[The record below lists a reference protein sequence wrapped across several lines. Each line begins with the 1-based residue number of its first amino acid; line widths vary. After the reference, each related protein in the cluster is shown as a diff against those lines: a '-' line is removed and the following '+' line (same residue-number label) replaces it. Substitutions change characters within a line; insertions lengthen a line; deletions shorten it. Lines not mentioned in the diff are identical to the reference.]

1 MAPDLRGH
9 YARSLAELPD
19 QADVLLVA
27 GDLTQHGT
35 LEEAAVFADEFS
47 DCGVPVVAVLGNHD
61 YHSDVEVGIHQ
72 LLEDAG
78 IRVLEGDGT
87 VVRTGAGSIGIAGA
101 KGFCMGFAGRCAANF
116 GEPEMKVFTDA
127 GVQSAEKLRKGF
139 AALPPVDVSV
149 ALTHFAPIDDT
160 LVGEP
165 PEIWP
170 FLGNYL
176 LGEVVDSVKAQ
187 LAVHG
192 HAHMGTEK
200 GETAAGIPVRNV
212 AQPVIRR
219 AYQVYEVRVNHD
231 N

>member
-1 MAPDLRGH
+1 MAPDLRGQ
-9 YARSLAELPD
+9 YADSLAALPE

-35 LEEAAVFADEFS
+35 LEEAAVFADEFA
-47 DCGVPVVAVLGNHD
+47 DVGVPVVAVLGNHD
-61 YHSDVEVGIHQ
+61 YHSDVDQGIHQ

-87 VVRTGAGSIGIAGA
+87 VVRMAAGSVGIAGA
-101 KGFCMGFAGRCAANF
+101 KGFCMGFAGRRAANF
-116 GEPEMKVFTDA
+116 GEPEMKAFTDA
-127 GVQSAEKLRKGF
+127 GAQSAERLRKAF
-139 AALPPVDVSV
+139 QSLPPVDVTV
-149 ALTHFAPIDDT
+149 ALTHFAPVDST
-160 LVGEP
+160 LAGEP

-176 LGEVVDSVKAQ
+176 LGEVIDSCRAH
-187 LAVHG
+187 LAIHG
-192 HAHMGTEK
+192 HAHAGTEK

-219 AYQVYEVRVNHD
+219 AYQVYEVRVEP
-231 N
+231 